1 MLKISTN
8 YREIKWIKKE
18 LLYIK
23 YGVIILCKE
32 TIIKL
37 IIDSEFYKK
46 QAVTCVVSNND
57 EYYTYL

>member
-1 MLKISTN
+1 MSTD
-8 YREIKWIKKE
+8 YREIKRIKRE

-23 YGVIILCKE
+23 YGVIILCKG

-37 IIDSEFYKK
+37 IIDSKFYKK

-57 EYYTYL
+57 AYYTYL